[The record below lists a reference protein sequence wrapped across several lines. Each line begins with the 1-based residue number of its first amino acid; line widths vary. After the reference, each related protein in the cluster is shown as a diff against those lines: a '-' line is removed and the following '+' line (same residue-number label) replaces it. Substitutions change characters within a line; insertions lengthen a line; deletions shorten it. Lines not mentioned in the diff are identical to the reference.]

1 MGLDGVEIVL
11 AIEREFNISLSDE
24 VVAEIKTAGDVQ
36 RWLVRYFRSGSQLS
50 TFTDGARSDEEI
62 WLRLRRV
69 VADHFGV
76 PVKAIREDTFLNGE

>member
-11 AIEREFNISLSDE
+11 AIEREFNITLSDE
-24 VVAEIKTAGDVQ
+24 AVAEIKTAGDMQ

-50 TFTDGARSDEEI
+50 TFTDGARSDEEV

-69 VADHFGV
+69 VADQFGV
-76 PVKAIREDTFLNGE
+76 PIEAVQDEMFLNGE

>member
-11 AIEREFNISLSDE
+11 AIEREFHITLSDE
-24 VVAEIKTAGDVQ
+24 AVAEIETAGDVQ

-50 TFTDGARSDEEI
+50 TFTDGVRSDEEI

-69 VADHFGV
+69 VADQFGV
-76 PVKAIREDTFLNGE
+76 PVEAVREETFLNGE